1 MKSLGAVLMA
11 AGLLALG
18 IAAPASAND
27 TRIVGGAATTI
38 QQFPWQVALAR
49 NDALYPGN
57 GFQRQFCGGTLVVPT
72 IVITAAHCVF
82 DNPVAATGFNSANQF
97 EVFTGRTNLSSS
109 EGQAIDV
116 AELYYFEG
124 TATAPVLQAR
134 TTDASPATG
143 QLYNPSTSDWDA
155 VFLQL
160 SAPSTTGVPIQIA
173 GADETAAWA
182 PAQPALIS
190 GWGDQAEGANNF
202 PDQLRAATIPM
213 LSDADCTNVYGAGYI
228 ATTMACAGVLAGGID
243 TCQGD
248 SGGPLVVRLATG
260 AVRLVG
266 DTSFGIGCARPQIPG
281 VYGRLAAD
289 PMRSAFRGAIS
300 TVAGVD
306 VVGDSS
312 APTVEFT
319 KHPSK
324 RTHRAKAK
332 FAFVADQPVLFE
344 CALDKRAFKP
354 CASPFKKRVGHGKHK
369 FRLRATD
376 DHQKVDSVKF
386 KWRVFG

>member
-1 MKSLGAVLMA
+1 MKRLGAALMA

-18 IAAPASAND
+18 ISAPASAND
-27 TRIVGGAATTI
+27 TRIVGGTATTI

-49 NDALYPGN
+49 NDAFYPGN
-57 GFQRQFCGGTLVVPT
+57 GFQRQFCGGTLVAPT

-82 DNPVAATGFNSANQF
+82 DNPVAAIGFNPPNQF

-124 TATAPVLQAR
+124 SPTAPVLQRQSA
-134 TTDASPATG
+134 DPSPSAG
-143 QLYNPSTSDWDA
+143 QLYNPSTSEWDA

-160 SAPSTTGVPIQIA
+160 SAPSTSGVPIQIA
-173 GADETAAWA
+173 GADEAAAWA
-182 PAQPALIS
+182 PAQAALIS

-202 PDQLRAATIPM
+202 PDQLRAATISM
-213 LSDADCTNVYGAGYI
+213 LSDTDCTNAYGAGYV
-228 ATTMACAGVLAGGID
+228 ATTMACAGVLAGGVD

-248 SGGPLVVRLATG
+248 SGGPLVVRLGTG

-266 DTSFGIGCARPQIPG
+266 DTSFGIGCARPLVPG

-289 PMRSAFRGAIS
+289 PMRSAFRSAIS

-312 APTVEFT
+312 APTIAFT
-319 KHPSK
+319 KHPKK
-324 RTHRAKAK
+324 RTDRAKAK
-332 FAFVADQPVLFE
+332 FAFTSDQPVLFE
-344 CALDKRAFKP
+344 CAIDKRGFKP
-354 CASPFKKRVGHGKHK
+354 CASPFRKRVGDGKHK

-376 DHQKVDSVKF
+376 DHQKTASARF
-386 KWRVFG
+386 KWRRVD